1 MKDSMKLTAYIPCY
15 NAARFIEASI
25 QALLNQTRPPDELLV
40 IDDGSSDNSVELA
53 SRLPVRLIRHEKN
66 KGLAA
71 ARDTAFANATHSLVG
86 AIDADVLPD
95 PTWLEYLLAHFADP
109 HVAGVSGRLLEAH
122 CSTPADAWRAELMTQ
137 DLGLER
143 IDIEQPS
150 HRRLGGFGTIFRK
163 EAVLSVGGYNEKFR
177 TNYEDVD
184 LCSRLLAAGH
194 KLIFEPRAVAFHQ
207 RRDTIRSVIRTSW
220 HWDFYIHYFQGGYNH
235 IWLKVLLNFRLA
247 RVLIWNHLRS
257 KKLSLLRVDIPLP
270 FVLSAM
276 DLRYHF
282 SSRRLPKM
290 AAQPA
295 QSNLYIPWPFRK
307 QAKGRATTL
316 QIIPW

>member
-1 MKDSMKLTAYIPCY
+1 MKLTVYIPCY
-15 NAARFIEASI
+15 NTARFIEASI
-25 QALLNQTRPPDELLV
+25 RALLGQTRPPDELLV

-53 SRLPVRLIRHEKN
+53 SRFPVRVIRHEKN

-71 ARDTAFANATHSLVG
+71 ARNTAFENATHSLVG

-95 PTWLEYLLAHFADP
+95 PTWLENLLEHFVDP
-109 HVAGVSGRLLEAH
+109 RVAGVSGRLIEAH
-122 CSTPADAWRAELMTQ
+122 HTTPADAWRAEQMTQ
-137 DLGLER
+137 DLGLKR

-150 HRRLGGFGTIFRK
+150 LRRLGGFGTIFRK
-163 EAVLSVGGYNEKFR
+163 EAVMSVGGYDEKFR

-184 LCSRLLAAGH
+184 LCTRLLASSH

-220 HWDFYIHYFQGGYNH
+220 YWDFYIHYFQGGYNR
-235 IWLKVLLNFRLA
+235 IWLKIFYNFRVA
-247 RVLIWNHLRS
+247 RVLVWNHLSSRR
-257 KKLSLLRVDIPLP
+257 LSLLLVDIPLP
-270 FVLSAM
+270 FILSAM

-290 AAQPA
+290 AAQSR
-295 QSNLYIPWPFRK
+295 QSNIYIPWPFRK
-307 QAKGRATTL
+307 QASGL
-316 QIIPW
+316 Q